1 MDAND
6 FKKEAYSYL
15 IYLIYWL
22 SQPSEYLIGIERHQL
37 TTIDILSHIF
47 AFIHRILICQ
57 TFGIFREVSSWKCR
71 KGLPWPKRSPCAI
84 IWKRTRKKALF
95 ETKKNCEKVGSS
107 TEKQKLTKNELWE
120 PWKHWKKRDVESY
133 PKESKSEAWWQEQVP
148 SNSSQQLSARE
159 AALFSVQDIEK
170 KLKPFQRRPSSSSWP
185 TSSSSSS
192 PPAASQPGA
201 ICSCWRLLLSPSLQ
215 LSGALPI
222 LLLPLI
228 NHNNIDVAG
237 GNSKLFKPRLPNDA
251 RGARKSSENPQPCSK
266 WPSIRFKSIT

>member
-1 MDAND
+1 MAEKVALCHNLEKN
-6 FKKEAYSYL
+6 KKKS
-15 IYLIYWL
+15 
-22 SQPSEYLIGIERHQL
+22 
-37 TTIDILSHIF
+37 
-47 AFIHRILICQ
+47 
-57 TFGIFREVSSWKCR
+57 
-71 KGLPWPKRSPCAI
+71 I
-84 IWKRTRKKALF
+84 IWN
-95 ETKKNCEKVGSS
+95 EKNCEKVGSS
-107 TEKQKLTKNELWE
+107 TEKPKLIKNELRE

-170 KLKPFQRRPSSSSWP
+170 KLKPFQRRPF
-185 TSSSSSS
+185 SSSSS
-192 PPAASQPGA
+192 PASSPSSPPPPPPPPASQPGA

-266 WPSIRFKSIT
+266 WPSIRYKSIT